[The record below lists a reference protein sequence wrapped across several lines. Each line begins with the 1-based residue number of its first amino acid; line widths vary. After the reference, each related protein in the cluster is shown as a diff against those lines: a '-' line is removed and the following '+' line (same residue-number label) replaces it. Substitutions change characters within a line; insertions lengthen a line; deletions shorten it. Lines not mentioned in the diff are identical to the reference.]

1 MLIFMGS
8 NSRRLAMAQFVY
20 KKLWKMLIDRD
31 LKKKDLQSLAH
42 ISASSVA
49 KLVRNENVNTSILM
63 KICDALN
70 CDITDI
76 VEIENDD
83 QVFGYKTIDLFS
95 GCGGMSLGFQNAGF
109 DIVAAY
115 DNWNPA
121 VKVYRKNFHDHPI
134 FDNDLSDEKVQNE
147 IAMMRPEIIIGGPPC
162 QDFSSAGHRD
172 VSLGRAALTLSY
184 KDIILK
190 ARPPYFVMENVPQIQ
205 KYDILNTVIDCFHDA
220 GYSLTQIVLD
230 ASYCGVPQ
238 SRKRYFLIGALNSK
252 ENFLEHTLSSNQ
264 TPNQLTMREYF
275 ESIGV
280 DLGIDYYFRVPR
292 SYSRRGIFSIDEPC
306 QTIRGVDRPI
316 PPGYPGHPSDPVPM
330 GPNVKALSIE
340 ERSYVQTF
348 PVGFEFEGNR
358 TDLNQMIGNAVPV
371 KLAQFVANALKE
383 YIETRERV

>member
-1 MLIFMGS
+1 
-8 NSRRLAMAQFVY
+8 MAQFVY

-49 KLVRNENVNTSILM
+49 KLVRNENVNTNILL
-63 KICDALN
+63 KICEALN

-76 VEIENDD
+76 VAIENDA
-83 QVFGYKTIDLFS
+83 QVFGFRTIDLFS

-109 DIVAAY
+109 DLVAAY
-115 DNWNPA
+115 DNWDPA
-121 VKVYRKNFHDHPI
+121 VKVYRNNFSNHSI
-134 FDNDLSDEKVQNE
+134 YENDLADEKVQNE
-147 IAMMRPEIIIGGPPC
+147 IALMKPDIIIGGPPC

-172 VSLGRAALTLSY
+172 VTLGRAALTLSY

-205 KYDILNTVIDCFHDA
+205 KYEILNTVVDNFHDA
-220 GYSLTQIVLD
+220 GYALTQIVLD
-230 ASYCGVPQ
+230 ASRCGVPQ
-238 SRKRYFLIGALNSK
+238 SRKRFFLIGALNSK
-252 ENFLEHTLSSNQ
+252 ENFLENSLSNNQ
-264 TPNQLTMREYF
+264 SANQLTMREYF
-275 ESIGV
+275 EEIGV
-280 DLGIDYYFRVPR
+280 DLGVDYYFRVPR

-316 PPGYPGHPSDPVPM
+316 PPGYPGHPSDPAPM

-348 PVGFEFEGNR
+348 PVGFKFEGSR

-371 KLAQFVANALKE
+371 NLARYVADALRV
-383 YIETRERV
+383 YINTRERV